1 MESIERVFKN
11 SQIIGTGGN
20 QYIKFKFHKDDIVV
34 CQLGSLICM
43 NKFVDKAEIQ
53 WDGNLKGFQ
62 KILAGE
68 PLYYQAFK
76 GLDTRGFICIGTNLL
91 NSIIVIKIKR
101 GETYR
106 LSRNSFLA
114 STMNIRISFTFQMK
128 GLFEIGQEEGFF
140 LPTAQCKEYDYG
152 YIWLSS
158 YGNFEK
164 IIIPKDDY
172 LIVDNG
178 SFLACNNNHQYS
190 LTKLGKNFITSFLNN
205 EGFGMKFEGP
215 AEIFIQTKNANSLL
229 TTEYQTQEEPETN
242 LLDNLGDVI
251 DVLGND

>member
-20 QYIKFKFHKDDIVV
+20 QYLKFKLHKDDLVV

-53 WDGNLKGFQ
+53 WNGFLKGFQ

-76 GLDTRGFICIGTNLL
+76 GLGTNGFICIGTNLL
-91 NSIIVIKIKR
+91 NSIIVIKIKK
-101 GETYR
+101 GETFR

-140 LPTAQCKEYDYG
+140 LPTAYCKEGDYG

-178 SFLACNNNHQYS
+178 TFLACNNKYQYS
-190 LTKLGKNFITSFLNN
+190 LTKLGKTFITSFLNN

-215 AEIFIQTKNANSLL
+215 VEIFIQTKNANSLL
-229 TTEYQTQEEPETN
+229 TSPPPVEEAPEID
-242 LLDNLGDVI
+242 LLENVGDFIDILGD
-251 DVLGND
+251 N